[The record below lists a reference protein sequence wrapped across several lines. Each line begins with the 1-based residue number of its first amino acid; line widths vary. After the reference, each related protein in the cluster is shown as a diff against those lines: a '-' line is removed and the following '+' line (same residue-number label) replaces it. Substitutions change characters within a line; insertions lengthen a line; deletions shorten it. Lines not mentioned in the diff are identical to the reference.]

1 MKHRDITMKRQFEIK
16 PFSRPRL
23 MGTTRFRA
31 GLLSVGAML
40 MAASLVQ
47 GARPGGVAVLLPP
60 FIPVQAPQPYLPT
73 VSPFDT
79 VGFIQS
85 ATVDTATDYFSA
97 GWLEVN
103 GLKIRVP
110 RNTIF
115 QMPATSMTWAD
126 MFMNAPALYQAA
138 HQSGLALSDTPKPL
152 TSYEVHVIG
161 NRVVN
166 PAAGRD
172 EYVAGL
178 IYISQQSLNIG
189 QGIINAI
196 DYSKCVA
203 GTPCMPEVWV
213 GTSLLAKTGA

>member
-110 RNTIF
+110 RNTVF
-115 QMPATSMTWAD
+115 QMPATSMSWAD
-126 MFMNAPALYQAA
+126 MFMNAPAAYKALG
-138 HQSGLALSDTPKPL
+138 QSGLAISDGNGTTVLKPL
-152 TSYEVHVIG
+152 TTYEVHVMG
-161 NRVVN
+161 NRVIN
-166 PAAGRD
+166 PNAAVGSTD
-172 EYVAGL
+172 LYIAGL
-178 IYISQQSLNIG
+178 IYLSQQ
-189 QGIINAI
+189 
-196 DYSKCVA
+196 
-203 GTPCMPEVWV
+203 
-213 GTSLLAKTGA
+213 